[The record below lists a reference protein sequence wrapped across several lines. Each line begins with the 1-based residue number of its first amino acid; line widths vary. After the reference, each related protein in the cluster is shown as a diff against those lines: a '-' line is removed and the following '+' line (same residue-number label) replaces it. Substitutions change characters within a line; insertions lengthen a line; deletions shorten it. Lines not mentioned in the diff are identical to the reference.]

1 VLFGT
6 DWQTLPR
13 TFAVRQERELQ
24 IPLSDGKR
32 LVGNLFRPDTDDP
45 APVLLS
51 IHPYHNGASG
61 KSVGLRVEGQ
71 PAAVEVDGGL
81 EVLVVAVATG

>member
-1 VLFGT
+1 MLFGT
-6 DWQTLPR
+6 DWQTSPR

-32 LVGNLFRPDTDDP
+32 LVGTMFRLDTDDP

-81 EVLVVAVATG
+81 EVLAVAVATG